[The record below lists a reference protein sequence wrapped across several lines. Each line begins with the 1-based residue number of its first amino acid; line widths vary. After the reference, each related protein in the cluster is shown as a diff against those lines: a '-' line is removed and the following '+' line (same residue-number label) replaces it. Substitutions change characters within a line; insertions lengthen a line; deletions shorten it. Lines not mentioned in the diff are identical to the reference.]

1 MLTKELAETRAA
13 LSHVEAER
21 DGLRIGSCVWSP
33 SDPEDV
39 DLLWST
45 TCKHEFVFLDGGPVE
60 NEIKFCPFCG
70 DLVEIDAP
78 ATTEG
83 EKP

>member
-1 MLTKELAETRAA
+1 MLTKELAETRAT
-13 LSHVEAER
+13 LSRVEAER
-21 DGLRIGSCVWSP
+21 DGMRIGSCVWQP
-33 SDPEDV
+33 ADDGGDERH
-39 DLLWST
+39 WST

-70 DLVEIDAP
+70 GLVEIDTTT
-78 ATTEG
+78 TTEG